1 MCESLSSKSA
11 DDAIL
16 SIFYLSSFLCYTA
29 LDFAI
34 FLMSSLP
41 YLSASSTGIFLKNSG
56 ALYYGQIAW
65 DTTRENYQ
73 KAYK

>member
-1 MCESLSSKSA
+1 MCENLSSKSA
-11 DDAIL
+11 DDAIP
-16 SIFYLSSFLCYTA
+16 SIFYLSFLCYTA